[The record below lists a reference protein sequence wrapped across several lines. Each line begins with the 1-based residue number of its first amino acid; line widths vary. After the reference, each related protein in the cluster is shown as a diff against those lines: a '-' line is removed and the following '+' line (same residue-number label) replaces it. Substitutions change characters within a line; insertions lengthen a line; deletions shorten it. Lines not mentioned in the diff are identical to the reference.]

1 MKNTKK
7 YKIYTGI
14 LLFDFLFVM
23 ILRGMQD
30 MPFFTLS
37 SLVLG
42 VAVLIISLLVGAI
55 FDKIVLVLSHKSVA
69 DLRKSLLPA
78 FLLFTILTFLIAF
91 VVFYTG
97 VYIAYRLDGWD
108 TTHFIDSIFRQ
119 QAIGGVISVMIVV
132 LLSIV
137 LFFYTIWRQAVN
149 REQLLR
155 EENLKYQYRTL
166 KTQVN
171 PHFLFNSLNVLSE
184 IIYVDVKRADCYIQ
198 KLSGIYRYILDHEKT
213 DLIALEQELEFV
225 RQYFSLQQER
235 DEDKIRLEVEVE
247 DAEKYQIVPISL
259 QILVENALK
268 HNLAS
273 KENPLEISIRREND
287 FIIVSNRMQRK
298 NRLDISLGT
307 GLANLKE
314 RVRLITG
321 KKLIIKEGNS
331 VFEVQ
336 LPIVGIKE

>member
-1 MKNTKK
+1 M
-7 YKIYTGI
+7 
-14 LLFDFLFVM
+14 
-23 ILRGMQD
+23 
-30 MPFFTLS
+30 
-37 SLVLG
+37 
-42 VAVLIISLLVGAI
+42 
-55 FDKIVLVLSHKSVA
+55 
-69 DLRKSLLPA
+69 
-78 FLLFTILTFLIAF
+78 
-91 VVFYTG
+91 
-97 VYIAYRLDGWD
+97 
-108 TTHFIDSIFRQ
+108 
-119 QAIGGVISVMIVV
+119 
-132 LLSIV
+132 
-137 LFFYTIWRQAVN
+137 
-149 REQLLR
+149 R